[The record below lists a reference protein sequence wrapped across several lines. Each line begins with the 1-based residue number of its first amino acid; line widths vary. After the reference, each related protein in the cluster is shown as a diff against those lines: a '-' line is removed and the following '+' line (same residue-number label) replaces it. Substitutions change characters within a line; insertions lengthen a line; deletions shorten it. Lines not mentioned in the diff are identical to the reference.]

1 MIGGGPVF
9 SKQWIN
15 VVCKIFKTYFMVNR
29 MPGLTNTGNIL
40 VAVNILK
47 LLSGALFPHVTQ
59 QWKVR
64 KVCYMHNCCCSITQ
78 SSLTLCDAMECSM
91 PGFPVLHYL
100 PGVVQT
106 HVHWVSDAIQ
116 PSHLLGF
123 PSPPAFNLSQ
133 HQGLFM
139 SQFFTSGGQST
150 GASTSASVLPMN
162 IQG

>member
-59 QWKVR
+59 Q
-64 KVCYMHNCCCSITQ
+64 
-78 SSLTLCDAMECSM
+78 
-91 PGFPVLHYL
+91 
-100 PGVVQT
+100 
-106 HVHWVSDAIQ
+106 
-116 PSHLLGF
+116 
-123 PSPPAFNLSQ
+123 
-133 HQGLFM
+133 
-139 SQFFTSGGQST
+139 
-150 GASTSASVLPMN
+150 
-162 IQG
+162 